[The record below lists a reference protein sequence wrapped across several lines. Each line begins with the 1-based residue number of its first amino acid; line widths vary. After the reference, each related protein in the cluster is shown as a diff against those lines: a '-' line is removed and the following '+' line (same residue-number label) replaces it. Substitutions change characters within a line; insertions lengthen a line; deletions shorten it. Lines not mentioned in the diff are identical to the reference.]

1 MELKHIQWEN
11 SPDGA
16 WVNGKDF
23 NPSIHKL
30 WVEPVPEIIEA
41 VEAVEIIEA
50 AEIAK
55 PQQAIA
61 PVPSRKSHKK
71 GGS

>member
-1 MELKHIQWEN
+1 MELKHIQWGD
-11 SPDGA
+11 SPSGA
-16 WVNGKDF
+16 WVNARDF

-30 WVEPVPEIIEA
+30 WVEPVPEIIET
-41 VEAVEIIEA
+41 VEIIEA
-50 AEIAK
+50 VEIAK

-61 PVPSRKSHKK
+61 PLPSRKSHKK